1 MEKTKISMNDSKIK
15 YQGRIELEDGLPLFT
30 FPMTSLEFNFIGTYI
45 EIEIT
50 NYRWI
55 RNNYMGVIIDG
66 VQTKFELIHENDKK
80 TYIVATDL
88 SNKEHNVKIFKR
100 MDSAHY
106 VKIHSITIDGEL
118 TKRPEDEKLK
128 IEVYGDSISA
138 GSVVE
143 AVGFEGKDDPEH
155 DGEYSNAFY
164 SYGNLTAQ
172 KLNAQIHDI
181 AQGGIAL
188 MDGTGNFHGLEIGME
203 STYDKVK
210 YNPHL
215 GNVTTWDFSKYTPDI
230 VIIALGQN
238 CKKPVEL
245 MEDIESELASK
256 WREHYIAFV
265 KKLRAHYNDALI
277 ILQTSVMT
285 HNENYD
291 KSISRIVE
299 SLNDDKV
306 CQIIFD
312 GNGSTTDGHPRI
324 QEHEKMS
331 DELIKLISSKCY

>member
-1 MEKTKISMNDSKIK
+1 MEKTKICMNDKNIK
-15 YQGRIELEDGLPLFT
+15 YIGRIEMEDGLPLFT
-30 FPMTSLEFNFIGTYI
+30 FPMTSLEFNFIGTSI
-45 EIEIT
+45 EIEIS

-66 VQTKFELIHENDKK
+66 VQTKFELIHENDIK
-80 TYIVATDL
+80 TYIVATNL
-88 SNKEHNVKIFKR
+88 ENKEHNVKIFKR

-106 VKIHSITIDGEL
+106 VKIHSLTIDGHL
-118 TKRPEDEKLK
+118 TDRPLDEKLK

-138 GSVVE
+138 GSVIE
-143 AVGFEGKDDPEH
+143 AVGYEGKDDPEH

-164 SYGNLTAQ
+164 SYGNLTAM

-203 STYDKVK
+203 FTYDKVR

-245 MEDIESELASK
+245 MEDIESELANK
-256 WREHYIAFV
+256 WREHYISFV
-265 KKLRAHYNDALI
+265 KKLRGHYKDALI
-277 ILQTSVMT
+277 ILQTSVMA

-291 KSISRIVE
+291 KSITRIVE

-312 GNGSTTDGHPRI
+312 GNGSATEGHPRI
-324 QEHEKMS
+324 SEHEKMS
-331 DELIKLISSKCY
+331 DELIKLISSKNY